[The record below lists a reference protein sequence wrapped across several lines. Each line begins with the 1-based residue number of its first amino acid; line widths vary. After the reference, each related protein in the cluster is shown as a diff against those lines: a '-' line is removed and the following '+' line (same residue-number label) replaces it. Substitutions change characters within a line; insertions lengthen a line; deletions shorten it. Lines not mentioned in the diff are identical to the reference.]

1 MYVCCCCCCCVCLDH
16 HTTAHKERHK
26 RRVRVLLYSA
36 VDGSTRRTGPLLI
49 ARGGAGVGWTERHTS
64 PSLFRAPVAAA
75 RSRKCGTRGGL
86 QLQPSSLPQPQ
97 ASPWPWSSRCGHAD
111 QTDREVETRESRI
124 PGEFGWAGLVDRACL
139 VFGTG
144 ERESVV
150 WSCWLA
156 PGLDRWMICV
166 LYARGSACLM
176 RDQLGS
182 TRTWKPEADELFITS
197 ATK

>member
-49 ARGGAGVGWTERHTS
+49 ARRGAGVGWTERHTS

-86 QLQPSSLPQPQ
+86 QPSSLPQPQ
-97 ASPWPWSSRCGHAD
+97 PQASPWSSRCGHAD
-111 QTDREVETRESRI
+111 QTDREGERAVSLESLVGR
-124 PGEFGWAGLVDRACL
+124 AGLVDRACL
-139 VFGTG
+139 P
-144 ERESVV
+144 
-150 WSCWLA
+150 A
-156 PGLDRWMICV
+156 
-166 LYARGSACLM
+166 
-176 RDQLGS
+176 
-182 TRTWKPEADELFITS
+182 
-197 ATK
+197 